1 MSSKKK
7 QVAARNALGAALIFM
22 FAAAP
27 GAFAAEW
34 YGGVGFGQAKVK
46 KELGCSDFA
55 GIPGVTCSEDRKDTA
70 LRLFGGTELAKNVAV
85 EFGYRD
91 LGEAKLNATDG
102 VDTATLKAEVKG
114 FDVSVVGTLPVGTD
128 FGVIGRV
135 GFFRWDLDVKVDETG
150 FPSESFSKS
159 GTDLAFGVGVK
170 YNLSKTMA
178 LRAEWERL
186 KDLKVED
193 FKTDIDVMSVSLA
206 FNF

>member
-1 MSSKKK
+1 MKCYRHHA
-7 QVAARNALGAALIFM
+7 AARNKLGMALILM
-22 FAAAP
+22 FATAP

-46 KELGCSDFA
+46 KELGCSDPDFA
-55 GIPGVTCSEDRKDTA
+55 GVTCSEDRKDTA

-102 VDTATLKAEVKG
+102 VDTVTVKAEAKG

-135 GFFRWDLDVKVDETG
+135 GFFRWDLDAKVDVTG